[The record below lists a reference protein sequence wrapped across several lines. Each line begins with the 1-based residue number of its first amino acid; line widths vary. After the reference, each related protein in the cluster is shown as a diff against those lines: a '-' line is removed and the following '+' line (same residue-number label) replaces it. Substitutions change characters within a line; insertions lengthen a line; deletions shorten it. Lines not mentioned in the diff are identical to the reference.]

1 MQCIRWDEVDG
12 DVGQGD
18 CDDGGDCDDDGDD
31 SRCDYDLFFLS
42 LIPCCSFLVSLFSP
56 LAISC
61 PLFACCVRSF
71 LCYVLSFLSC
81 CCFSVL
87 LCFLF
92 PSVILPPLS
101 FFSYLLS
108 SFLSSDVCFLFLV
121 FSRVTFFRSCDPF
134 SYLSLLAEQFLL
146 CSLTPPNP
154 LVLSLLSSPHKHT
167 SSCRVVKWH
176 R

>member
-1 MQCIRWDEVDG
+1 MAMLAKVIVMMVVLAMMMVMRAGVIMIC
-12 DVGQGD
+12 
-18 CDDGGDCDDDGDD
+18 
-31 SRCDYDLFFLS
+31 SSFLS
-42 LIPCCSFLVSLFSP
+42 YLVALFSCLFSLLSLSLVLCL
-56 LAISC
+56 LAVSALSC
-61 PLFACCVRSF
+61 VM
-71 LCYVLSFLSC
+71 SFLSC
-81 CCFSVL
+81 LVAVSPFFSVS
-87 LCFLF
+87 FF

-146 CSLTPPNP
+146 CSLTPPNS

-167 SSCRVVKWH
+167 SSCRVVKRH